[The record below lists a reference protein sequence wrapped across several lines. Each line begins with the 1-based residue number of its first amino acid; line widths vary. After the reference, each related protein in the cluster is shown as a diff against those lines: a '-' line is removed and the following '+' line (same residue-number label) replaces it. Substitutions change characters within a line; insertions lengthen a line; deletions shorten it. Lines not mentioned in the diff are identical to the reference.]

1 MKKYLLLLLFIP
13 FVFSCS
19 KEDSDEPDTLNLQIG
34 DMYAGGIVFKTGNGE
49 GGMIARTVDSGAMNW
64 YEAMELESNGWFVPS
79 ISQLE
84 TMYFSIGQGADN
96 IGNFADGS
104 YWSSHSVGP
113 SNNLS
118 ASKFNF
124 ANGNSSSGWNPVL
137 NFRVRLISY
146 F

>member
-34 DMYAGGIVFKTGNGE
+34 DMYAGGIVFQTGNGE
-49 GGMIARTVDSGAMNW
+49 GGMIAMNVDSGAMRYW
-64 YEAMELESNGWFVPS
+64 EAMELESNGWFVPS

-84 TMYFSIGQGADN
+84 TMYFSIGQGANN
-96 IGNFADGS
+96 IGNFADGP
-104 YWSSHSVGP
+104 YWSSIEGYV
-113 SNNLS
+113 L
-118 ASKFNF
+118 NF

>member
-34 DMYAGGIVFKTGNGE
+34 DMYAGGIVFQTGNGE
-49 GGMIARTVDSGAMNW
+49 GGMTAMNVDSGAMRYW
-64 YEAMELESNGWFVPS
+64 EAMELESNGWFVPS

-96 IGNFADGS
+96 IGNFADGP
-104 YWSSHSVGP
+104 YWSSIEGYV
-113 SNNLS
+113 L
-118 ASKFNF
+118 NF

>member
-34 DMYAGGIVFKTGNGE
+34 DMYAGGIVFQTGNGE
-49 GGMIARTVDSGAMNW
+49 GGMIAMNVDSVAMRYW
-64 YEAMELESNGWFVPS
+64 EAMELESNGWFVPS

-96 IGNFADGS
+96 IGNFADGP
-104 YWSSHSVGP
+104 YWSSIEGYV
-113 SNNLS
+113 L
-118 ASKFNF
+118 NF

>member
-34 DMYAGGIVFKTGNGE
+34 DMYAGGIVFQTGNGE
-49 GGMIARTVDSGAMNW
+49 GGMIAMNVDSGAMRYW
-64 YEAMELESNGWFVPS
+64 EAMELESNGWFVPS

-96 IGNFADGS
+96 IGNFADGP
-104 YWSSHSVGP
+104 YWSSIEGYV
-113 SNNLS
+113 L
-118 ASKFNF
+118 NF

>member
-1 MKKYLLLLLFIP
+1 MNKYLLLLLFIP

-34 DMYAGGIVFKTGNGE
+34 DMYAGGIVFQTGNGE
-49 GGMIARTVDSGAMNW
+49 GGMIAMNVDSGAMRYW
-64 YEAMELESNGWFVPS
+64 EAMELESNGWFVPS

-96 IGNFADGS
+96 IGNFADGP
-104 YWSSHSVGP
+104 YWSSIEGYV
-113 SNNLS
+113 L
-118 ASKFNF
+118 NF